1 MGEVMSK
8 IKVWDLPV
16 RIIHWSLALA
26 VLGSWLTQE
35 LEGDWFAW
43 HTRFGYAV
51 LVLVCTRLVW
61 GFVGTRHARF
71 ADFLRGPRAVFAYV
85 VSWFDRSGSTAHVG
99 HNPLGA
105 LAIVLMLAML
115 LAQALTGLFANDQIF
130 QTGPL
135 FGYVTA
141 ATSDLLTTIHK
152 RLFDVL
158 SIVIVIHILAA
169 FVYLFYR
176 KENLITPM
184 ITGNKTL
191 GNAGSRGIE
200 SSRLWLAVVIL
211 AAVSAALAWIVSTA
225 PEAYL
230 FTF

>member
-1 MGEVMSK
+1 MGEAMSK

-16 RIIHWSLALA
+16 RVMHWGLAFA

-51 LVLVCTRLVW
+51 LVLAVTRLAW
-61 GFVGTRHARF
+61 GFVGTQHARF
-71 ADFLRGPRAVFAYV
+71 ADFVRGPRAVITYV
-85 VSWFDRSGSTAHVG
+85 LSWRDRSGANAHVG

-105 LAIVLMLAML
+105 WAIVLMLAML

-141 ATSDLLTTIHK
+141 ATSDFLTTVHK
-152 RLFDVL
+152 QLFDAL
-158 SIVIVIHILAA
+158 SIVIGIHILAA
-169 FVYLFYR
+169 FVYLLYR
-176 KENLITPM
+176 KENLIMPM
-184 ITGNKTL
+184 ITGNKTV
-191 GNAGSRGIE
+191 GDAGARGIE
-200 SSRLWLAVVIL
+200 SSRLWLAVAIL
-211 AAVSAALAWIVSTA
+211 SAVSAALAWVVSTA